1 MRDVRNVLNGL
12 TGVMTL
18 RKTGL
23 FEGGKTKQTSG
34 EIDVK
39 IKGKETKVKLSEAD
53 LAKIQGKTGDDANKA
68 LQEIIIKK
76 NPKQKLKAEDIDFSS
91 AKVEKKLGLRF

>member
-1 MRDVRNVLNGL
+1 MRDIRNVLNGL

-18 RKTGL
+18 RKTGV
-23 FEGGKTKQTSG
+23 FGGGKTKQTSG

-53 LAKIQGKTGDDANKA
+53 LEKIQGKTGDDVNKA

-76 NPKQKLKAEDIDFSS
+76 NPKQKLKADDIDFSP
-91 AKVEKKLGLRF
+91 AKVEKKLGLKF

>member
-1 MRDVRNVLNGL
+1 
-12 TGVMTL
+12 MTL

-23 FEGGKTKQTSG
+23 FGGGKTKQTSG

-53 LAKIQGKTGDDANKA
+53 LEKIQSKSGLDVDKT
-68 LQEIIIKK
+68 LREIIIKK
-76 NPKQKLKAEDIDFSS
+76 NPKLKLKATDVDFSP
-91 AKVEKKLGLRF
+91 AKVEQKIGLRF